1 MKTTKSTKIV
11 GRCLILKGMADSPSR
26 LRATLE
32 AFLPGQN
39 DLNTDVVSTLG
50 AKVAGDVF
58 PVSIS
63 AAAFSM
69 MTQAKQ

>member
-1 MKTTKSTKIV
+1 
-11 GRCLILKGMADSPSR
+11 MADSPSR

-69 MTQAKQ
+69 MTQAKQFGTRETVLFPDSCSVEG